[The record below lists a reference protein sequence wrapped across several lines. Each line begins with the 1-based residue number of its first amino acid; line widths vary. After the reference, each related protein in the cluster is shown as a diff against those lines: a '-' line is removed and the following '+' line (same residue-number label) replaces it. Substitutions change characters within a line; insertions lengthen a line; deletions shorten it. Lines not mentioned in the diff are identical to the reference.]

1 MSRAPLPALLA
12 FLLLLAGLLMPPLP
26 SRWLTPAWAGPVDWH
41 EVPATTEGRQWWDAG
56 SLRIDRDGRL
66 SVLSRFQPAPPA
78 SSEAEEAGRSGPA
91 SLYVMQLDCDQALF
105 RDVSVN
111 GLPRFRSPWQAVAD
125 DALGGAVIREACA
138 AWADQAPT

>member
-1 MSRAPLPALLA
+1 
-12 FLLLLAGLLMPPLP
+12 
-26 SRWLTPAWAGPVDWH
+26 VDWH
-41 EVPATTEGRQWWDAG
+41 EVPATSEGRQWWDAG

-66 SVLSRFQPAPPA
+66 SVLSRFQPAPA
-78 SSEAEEAGRSGPA
+78 TAEGEEAGRPVPG
-91 SLYVMQLDCDQALF
+91 SLYVMQVDCDQALF

-138 AWADQAPT
+138 AWAELAPT